1 MLEALI
7 KAKDEQERL
16 LELVRSTFLL
26 LCVVGFTF
34 YGVEHWV
41 LKHYLESW
49 QSKIPLYLSLVG
61 VPLTAAMFLHRGPLV
76 RYPFLVWMAA
86 SLLFGIAGAFFHLQW
101 NAQDAEVS
109 IWNWGGFVE
118 AFEGARPVLAALAH
132 THIGAVGLIVGLTI
146 NDKQG
151 GPI

>member
-1 MLEALI
+1 VLEALI

-16 LELVRSTFLL
+16 LELVRSSFLL
-26 LCVVGFTF
+26 LCAVGFVF

-49 QSKIPLYLSLVG
+49 QSKIPLFLSLIG
-61 VPLTAAMFLHRGPLV
+61 FPLTAAMFLHRGPLV
-76 RYPFLVWMAA
+76 RYPFLIWMAV
-86 SLLFGIAGAFFHLQW
+86 SLLAGMVGGYFHLQW

-109 IWNWGGFVE
+109 IWSLSGFVE
-118 AFEGARPVLAALAH
+118 AFDGARPVLAALAH

-146 NDKQG
+146 SDKTG
-151 GPI
+151 GSV

>member
-26 LCVVGFTF
+26 LCMVGFAF

-49 QSKIPLYLSLVG
+49 QSKIPLILSLVG
-61 VPLTAAMFLHRGPLV
+61 LPITAAMFLYRGPII
-76 RYPFLVWMAA
+76 RYPFLIWMAV
-86 SLLFGIAGAFFHLQW
+86 SVLSGMVGAYFHLHW

-109 IWNWGGFVE
+109 IWSLGGFVE

-151 GPI
+151 GSI